1 MVYTVLPRPFVGR
14 GSSLDNRKVISM
26 SDNKTYAQWTMFQ
39 CVLVDSEVV
48 YDAQGKREAS
58 HIGLFMQRQ
67 NDTCS
72 LRVLPNN
79 WEDGKLHYTGETQKV
94 RGLKGDLIWKGN
106 PTYLDHLLL
115 NWGFA
120 IVPGSD
126 ETLARSPYTK
136 WCEMDTVSEDFCEET
151 MSVTKTLTHKK
162 WGELVIP
169 GPTGSVNKEMAN
181 RAWFNALNE
190 VTMGSIKINRLVPE
204 AKQKMQNESATM
216 FSRAAKRTAA
226 NEQIPF

>member
-1 MVYTVLPRPFVGR
+1 
-14 GSSLDNRKVISM
+14 
-26 SDNKTYAQWTMFQ
+26 MFQ

-94 RGLKGDLIWKGN
+94 RGLKGDLIW
-106 PTYLDHLLL
+106 
-115 NWGFA
+115 GFA

-126 ETLARSPYTK
+126 DTLARSPYTK
-136 WCEMDTVSEDFCEET
+136 WCVMDTVSEDFCEET

-216 FSRAAKRTAA
+216 FSRAAKRTAD